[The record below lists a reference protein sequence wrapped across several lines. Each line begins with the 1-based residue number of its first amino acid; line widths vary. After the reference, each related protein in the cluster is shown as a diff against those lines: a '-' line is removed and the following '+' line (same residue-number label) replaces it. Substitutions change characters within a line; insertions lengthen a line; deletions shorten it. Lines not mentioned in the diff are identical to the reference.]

1 MCIKSLEHIAFILD
15 GNGRWAKKR
24 NKPRTYGHKI
34 GMENI
39 WPTILFCKKEGIK
52 HLTMFCFSTENWNRP
67 KDEVKYLMDFPGEIF
82 SKKEQEKYIKEGI
95 RVVWAGRRTR
105 VPLKTKESLEE
116 IEKNTKDCDQVIVNI
131 ALDYGAFEE
140 VETSLKIVFNDI
152 NSKKI
157 DLNEVTIENVLDN
170 LYTKESPQVDL
181 LVRTG
186 GEKRLSNFMLLQLAY
201 AELYFIDTYWP
212 DFKENNLKLAIEYY
226 NNRDR
231 RFGGIKDEN

>member
-1 MCIKSLEHIAFILD
+1 
-15 GNGRWAKKR
+15 
-24 NKPRTYGHKI
+24 
-34 GMENI
+34 MENI